1 MFFSTFQM
9 IGEKVL
15 LNCIACISFPHF
27 QTLFINQFA
36 PNQLK
41 IKHFLWEKKKEK
53 QTYSNNNNN
62 NKAIYYWERSERPL
76 LFFRVRK
83 NSRCYQKFK
92 TKDTEKYT
100 CYKQQEC
107 SSFHS
112 LPQLLPTAHTSL
124 LRHTF
129 CLNSYISVPSELWIP
144 SWFLLL

>member
-9 IGEKVL
+9 IEGKVL
-15 LNCIACISFPHF
+15 LNYIACISFSHF

-41 IKHFLWEKKKEK
+41 IKDFLREKKKE
-53 QTYSNNNNN
+53 TYSNNNNN
-62 NKAIYYWERSERPL
+62 NKAIYSWERSERPL

-83 NSRCYQKFK
+83 NNRCYLKFK

-100 CYKQQEC
+100 CYRQQEC

-112 LPQLLPTAHTSL
+112 LPHLLPTAHTSL

-129 CLNSYISVPSELWIP
+129 CFKFIYLNAI
-144 SWFLLL
+144 